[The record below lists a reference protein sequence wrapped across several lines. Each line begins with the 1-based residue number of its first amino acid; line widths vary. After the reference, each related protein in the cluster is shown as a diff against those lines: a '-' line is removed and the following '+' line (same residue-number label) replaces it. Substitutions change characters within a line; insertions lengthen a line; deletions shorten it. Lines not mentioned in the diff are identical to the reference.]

1 MLTSIV
7 TTPINHFLRN
17 EKWACKRL
25 QSFTGQTV
33 CIQILPLVNFKMLI
47 NAEGEVQQVDHSIC
61 ADATLTLSP
70 LILSGMLKRKSIAL
84 EQIKIIG
91 NKFFADEL
99 INIGKQ
105 INFSMIFEQDLSK
118 AIGDIPAHRIVNAGE
133 NFLQWQAENLD
144 RMSQAWVEYWTE
156 ENVLLTKTAVINQFI
171 HEIRNLQQNTE
182 QLEQRLNRLTP
193 KVTVTS
199 K

>member
-1 MLTSIV
+1 MLTSIA
-7 TTPINHFLRN
+7 TTPINHFLRS
-17 EKWACKRL
+17 ERWACKRL

-33 CIQILPLVNFKMLI
+33 CIRIPPLVNFKMLI
-47 NAEGEVQQVDHSIC
+47 NAEGEVQQADNNIC

-70 LILSGMLKRKSIAL
+70 FILSGMLKRESTAPEL
-84 EQIKIIG
+84 IKITG
-91 NKFFADEL
+91 NKPFADEL

-105 INFSMIFEQDLSK
+105 INLSMIFEQDLSK
-118 AIGDIPAHRIVNAGE
+118 AIGDIPAHRLTNTGE
-133 NFLQWQAENLD
+133 HLIQWHAENLG

-156 ENVLLTKTAVINQFI
+156 ENVLLTKTAVINQFTQ
-171 HEIRNLQQNTE
+171 EVKSLQLDTD

-193 KVTVTS
+193 KETVTS